1 MATMWAIS
9 GVIIHLVFQL
19 PWLDSFLI
27 ASCVAPTDPI
37 LANSVIKGRFAEKR
51 VPRNIRNILAAES
64 GSNDGLGFPF
74 LYLILYLMIYSGNTG
89 KAIGKWFYMAWAYEV
104 FLSVLIGA
112 VVGYSARK
120 LLYLAE
126 SHCLIDKESFLS
138 YSIALTLF
146 LLGVVGLIA
155 SDDLLAVFTAGTAF
169 AWDDWFHKETK
180 EAHLQEVIDMLFNI
194 SFFVYFG
201 TIIPW
206 SMFNIPSLGLDLW
219 RFFVCAI
226 LILIFRRLPVMLLLC
241 KFIPVVKTWREAV
254 FAGWFGPMGVG
265 ALYYIMVART
275 YMESHEIN
283 PAAYD
288 TIYPIVSFVVLSSV
302 LVHGITIPLFHLGSA
317 INTRTLTN
325 NSMIG
330 NFVSRLPIIRSGQQ
344 IVIQRPESGGDELMY
359 KISSVKRMDDSET
372 AMDGSQDMA
381 DQEKLRGSVEQSP
394 EGLDRR
400 SIHSQ
405 MSISLQRFDNDS
417 GSNEPQYLEI
427 RVHDHPTDYPSGT
440 PSVTGSASIRF
451 VDANS
456 TRASPSIRPQRPG
469 EGGQHGSMDGLLYPQ
484 TTVLV
489 EEPANQV
496 MSFSQSDRRL
506 ASSED
511 GGIPRRNASI
521 SFGDNL
527 GK

>member
-1 MATMWAIS
+1 MASMWAIS
-9 GVIIHLVFQL
+9 GVIIHLVFQF

-51 VPRNIRNILAAES
+51 VPRNVRNILAAES

-74 LYLILYLMIYSGNTG
+74 LYLTLYLMIYSDNTG

-104 FLSVLIGA
+104 LLSVLIGA
-112 VVGYSARK
+112 VVGYAARK

-126 SHCLIDKESFLS
+126 SYCLIDKESFLS

-146 LLGVVGLIA
+146 LLGTVGLIA

-206 SMFNIPSLGLDLW
+206 SMFNIPTLGLDLW

-226 LILIFRRLPVMLLLC
+226 LILIFRRLPIMLLLC
-241 KFIPVVKTWREAV
+241 KFIPVIKTWREAV

-265 ALYYIMVART
+265 ALYYIMVARA

-283 PAAYD
+283 PVSYD

-302 LVHGITIPLFHLGSA
+302 VVHGVTIPLFHLGSA

-372 AMDGSQDMA
+372 AMGGSQDIT
-381 DQEKLRGSVEQSP
+381 DREKLRGSPEQSP
-394 EGLDRR
+394 EGLDRQ

-405 MSISLQRFDNDS
+405 
-417 GSNEPQYLEI
+417 
-427 RVHDHPTDYPSGT
+427 T
-440 PSVTGSASIRF
+440 
-451 VDANS
+451 
-456 TRASPSIRPQRPG
+456 
-469 EGGQHGSMDGLLYPQ
+469 
-484 TTVLV
+484 
-489 EEPANQV
+489 
-496 MSFSQSDRRL
+496 
-506 ASSED
+506 
-511 GGIPRRNASI
+511 
-521 SFGDNL
+521 
-527 GK
+527 